1 MILYIMGGSAVTLV
15 IIVLIYFI
23 LSKKCKDLNIEK
35 FKNYN
40 KEQNK
45 RAFQQK
51 YYFKIIFN
59 IYKNSIY
66 KKICIKN

>member
-1 MILYIMGGSAVTLV
+1 MSNQMILYIMGGSAVTLV

-23 LSKKCKDLNIEK
+23 LSKKMQGSEYRK

-51 YYFKIIFN
+51 YYFKNYI
-59 IYKNSIY
+59 
-66 KKICIKN
+66 